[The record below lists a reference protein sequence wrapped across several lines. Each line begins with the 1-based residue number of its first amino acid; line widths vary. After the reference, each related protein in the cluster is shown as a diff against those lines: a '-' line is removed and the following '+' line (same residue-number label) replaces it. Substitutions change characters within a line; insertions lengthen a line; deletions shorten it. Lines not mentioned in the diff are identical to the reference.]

1 MHRLA
6 ADGMDK
12 AQLAGVQHQPRSLF
26 RAGQLPATVQ
36 IAAKDRIAQ
45 QLAVDAQLMGAPG
58 LRGERHP
65 G

>member
-1 MHRLA
+1 M
-6 ADGMDK
+6 ADGVDK
-12 AQLAGVQHQPRSLF
+12 AQFAGVQHQPRSLF